1 MEILLAS
8 ADAESLS
15 ASTRAKTAEA
25 AREGEG
31 DRA

>member
-15 ASTRAKTAEA
+15 ASTRAKIAEA